1 MSGEVSVLTLH
12 QGCGLTNAMTG
23 ITEAAKSRTSML
35 VLAAEANA
43 PTSNFAV
50 DQAAMATAVG
60 ASTARLDS
68 ASDAV
73 TETVRAFHLA
83 RDERRTVVVNLP
95 LGRKGRR
102 HRPGH
107 RSRRSRRPR
116 RSSRRSAT
124 STRSP
129 NCFRRRQAR
138 PDCGPR
144 RPTCAR
150 DDLVA
155 LADACGALLATSAV
169 ARQSVQREPLV
180 ARRVRWVR
188 VTAGCVTHHRGR
200 CDRRLRLRPEHV
212 DYATRSADRAGR
224 TRGTGRRRARRPG
237 RAPSIHL
244 GVVGDS
250 AVTAAAVTRSVRR
263 SFP

>member
-116 RSSRRSAT
+116 LSSRRSAT

-129 NCFRRRQAR
+129 NCFRRRQAVLIAGR
-138 PDCGPR
+138 GAR
-144 RPTCAR
+144 HAR

-169 ARQSVQREPLV
+169 ARRSVQREPLV

-224 TRGTGRRRARRPG
+224 TRGTGRRRGRRPG
-237 RAPSIHL
+237 RAPSDPP
-244 GVVGDS
+244 GS
-250 AVTAAAVTRSVRR
+250 RR
-263 SFP
+263 RQR